1 MRKILYII
9 IVTVF
14 AAGFPS
20 CSYLDISP
28 DLGLSE
34 EDVFSK
40 YREFKSFLDAAYD
53 GTGKQAS
60 ASDKGYQNLRYGS
73 FPLQLDANDYRYTF
87 VTMTDIADAGRQNLR
102 SQTTKLGVMGEN
114 NHFVDDRMPI
124 FQAMFRCIRVANMC
138 IENID
143 MIQDGTKEDIE
154 DLLGQAYFIRG
165 WCHMTLCNYF
175 GGMPYVDHALQ
186 ADEDFDLPR
195 ETPVETY
202 QKAAEDFKTAYQ
214 HFTEAG
220 RVRRDPGPGQPGH
233 LSNSQQNRPNGVA
246 AMALRGRCL
255 LYAASPLSN
264 KTGDVKLWQDAA
276 VANAEALALAEQYQ
290 YELLPWDKWGNNTW
304 GTAYSNEQLWAWN
317 FGSMKASGAQVRN
330 FLPYAVA
337 NYKNGG
343 GVMPTQG
350 CVDMYETIW
359 GDPLYYEAERN
370 AAYASTG
377 EGVPGP
383 DGQLHHYYE
392 QNPYQN
398 RDPRMNKTIIYD
410 GATHWKGTSGKPV
423 NIYFNGSSWPTTSL
437 NGKNR
442 SFGAP
447 WNSEAATA
455 VTSTGYCYG
464 GRWDGNYVSASY
476 QVTDPLIRLAEVY
489 LSYAEATNEAYGPTG
504 KAGNCSLTA
513 LDAVNKIR
521 ARAQMP
527 PVQDRFT
534 SSKET
539 LRPRI
544 QNERNVEFMFE
555 GHHYF
560 IDERRWCIAP
570 ERMKAPLM
578 GMYIE
583 SVPQSATYPNG
594 KKYSRIPIKFQ
605 ASWKDAMYYFCL
617 PNDEATKLKN
627 FVNNEMW

>member
-9 IVTVF
+9 IVAVF
-14 AAGFPS
+14 AAGFHS

-53 GTGKQAS
+53 GTGKYAS
-60 ASDKGYQNLRYGS
+60 ASDKAYQNLEYGS
-73 FPLQLDANDYRYTF
+73 FPLRLDGNDYRYTF
-87 VTMTDIADAGRQNLR
+87 ITMTDIADAGRQNMR

-138 IENID
+138 IEHID

-165 WCHMTLCNYF
+165 WSHMTLCNYF

-202 QKAAEDFKTAYQ
+202 QKAAEDFKTAYE
-214 HFTEAG
+214 HFAAAG

-264 KTGDVKLWQDAA
+264 KSGDVKLWQDAA
-276 VANAEALALAEQYQ
+276 EANAEALALAEQYQ
-290 YELLPWDKWGNNTW
+290 YELLPWDKWENNTW

-317 FGSMKASGAQVRN
+317 FGAIKSSGVVVRN
-330 FLPYAVA
+330 FLPYAVT

-359 GDPLYYEAERN
+359 GDPLYYESERD
-370 AAYASTG
+370 AAYAKTG

-398 RDPRMNKTIIYD
+398 RDPRMSKIIIYD
-410 GATHWKGTSGKPV
+410 GATHWKGTSGSPV
-423 NIYFNGSSWPTTSL
+423 NIYFNGSSWPTTKL

-442 SFGAP
+442 SFGST
-447 WNSEAATA
+447 WNSESTA
-455 VTSTGYCYG
+455 VTSTGYYYG

-489 LSYAEATNEAYGPTG
+489 LSYAEATNEAYGPNG
-504 KAGNCSLTA
+504 KAGGCSLTA

-521 ARAQMP
+521 TRAQMP

-534 SSKET
+534 TSKET

-555 GHHYF
+555 GHHYY

-583 SVPQSATYPNG
+583 SVPKSETYPNG
-594 KKYSRIPIKFQ
+594 KKYTRLPIKFQ

>member
-9 IVTVF
+9 IVAVF
-14 AAGFPS
+14 AAGFHS

-53 GTGKQAS
+53 GTGKYAS
-60 ASDKGYQNLRYGS
+60 ASDKAYQNLEYGS
-73 FPLQLDANDYRYTF
+73 FPLRLDANDYRYTF
-87 VTMTDIADAGRQNLR
+87 ITMTDLADAGRQNMR

-138 IENID
+138 IEHID

-202 QKAAEDFKTAYQ
+202 QKAAEDFKTAYG
-214 HFTEAG
+214 HFAAAG

-264 KTGDVKLWQDAA
+264 KSGDVKLWQDAA
-276 VANAEALALAEQYQ
+276 EANAEALALAEQYQ
-290 YELLPWDKWGNNTW
+290 YELLPWDKWENNTW

-317 FGSMKASGAQVRN
+317 FGAIKSSGVVVRN
-330 FLPYAVA
+330 FLPYAVT

-359 GDPLYYEAERN
+359 GDPLYYEAERD
-370 AAYASTG
+370 AAYARTG

-423 NIYFNGSSWPTTSL
+423 NIYFNGSSWPTTNL

-442 SFGAP
+442 SFAAA
-447 WNSEAATA
+447 WNSQTTA

-464 GRWDGNYVSASY
+464 GRWDGNYVSANY

-504 KAGNCSLTA
+504 KAGGCSLTA

-521 ARAQMP
+521 TRAQMP

-534 SSKET
+534 TSKET

-560 IDERRWCIAP
+560 IDEHRWCIAP

-583 SVPQSATYPNG
+583 SVPVSATYPNG
-594 KKYSRIPIKFQ
+594 KKYTRTPIKFQ

>member
-1 MRKILYII
+1 MKKIIYFII
-9 IVTVF
+9 ALV
-14 AAGFPS
+14 AGFSS
-20 CSYLDISP
+20 CTYLDISP
-28 DLGLSE
+28 DLGMSE

-40 YREFKSFLDAAYD
+40 YKEFKSFLDAAYD

-60 ASDKGYQNLRYGS
+60 KSNIAYLNLLYGS
-73 FPLQLDANDYRYTF
+73 FPLRLDANDYRYTF
-87 VTMTDIADAGRQNLR
+87 ITMTDLADCGRQNMR
-102 SQTTKLGVMGEN
+102 SQTTKLGVLGEN

-124 FQAMFRCIRVANMC
+124 FEAMFRCIRVANKC
-138 IENID
+138 IEKID

-154 DLLGQAYFIRG
+154 DLLGQAYFIRA
-165 WCHMTLCNYF
+165 WSHMTLCNYF
-175 GGMPYVDHALQ
+175 GGMPYLDHALQ

-195 ETPVETY
+195 ETAIVTY
-202 QKAAEDFKTAYQ
+202 QKAAEDFKTAYE
-214 HFTEAG
+214 HFAAAG

-255 LYAASPLSN
+255 LFAASPLNN

-290 YELLPWDKWGNNTW
+290 YELLPWEKWDNNTW
-304 GTAYSNEQLWAWN
+304 GAAYSNEQLWAWN
-317 FGSMKASGAQVRN
+317 YGAIKASGAVVRN
-330 FLPYAVA
+330 WLPYAA
-337 NYKNGG
+337 TNYKNGG

-350 CVDMYETIW
+350 AVDMYETIW
-359 GDPLYYEAERN
+359 GDPLYYEAERD
-370 AAYASTG
+370 AAYAKTG
-377 EGVPGP
+377 EGVAGP

-398 RDPRMNKTIIYD
+398 RDPRMSKIIIYD
-410 GATHWKGTSGKPV
+410 GMTVRKGTSGKPI
-423 NIYFNGSSWPTTSL
+423 NIYYNGKSWPATSL

-442 SFGAP
+442 SFGYP
-447 WNSEAATA
+447 WNSQNLAA
-455 VTSTGYCYG
+455 TSTGYYYG
-464 GRWDGNYVSASY
+464 GRWDGNYVSANY

-504 KAGNCSLTA
+504 TAGGSSMTA

-521 ARAQMP
+521 ARAGMP
-527 PVQDRFT
+527 NVQERFT
-534 SSKET
+534 TSKDA

-555 GHHYF
+555 GHHYY
-560 IDERRWCIAP
+560 IDERRWCIAA

-583 SVPQSATYPNG
+583 SVPASTTYPNG
-594 KKYSRIPIKFQ
+594 KKYTRTPINYQ
-605 ASWKDAMYYFCL
+605 ASWKDAMNYFFL
-617 PNDEATKLKN
+617 PNEEATKLKN